1 MSVIRC
7 PKCKLINME
16 NVRRCRRC
24 STALSLDKNGDVVG
38 SKSLNF
44 NQTARHLAIPVIVIV
59 SLLCIY
65 GYYGH
70 SKDAS
75 SSGAGLAETNKVIVK
90 SAPANRE
97 LEEVKKLNQDFLAKL
112 DQNMSDRQ
120 GEGFHK
126 NQTLAYDTTMML
138 QEKQSKL
145 TDAAALKHFGEFYRL
160 VSKYYDQ
167 LVRFNSETAHLA
179 EVRQRTI
186 SEIEHVHQDPSI
198 PSEYKD
204 SREADLGLNVINK
217 FQERNVI
224 ANDIN
229 ETVKSLRNLL
239 APGAAS

>member
-1 MSVIRC
+1 MGVIRC

-24 STALSLDKNGDVVG
+24 GTPLSSVKSGDALD

-44 NQTARHLAIPVIVIV
+44 NRAARYWAIPVIVIV

-65 GYYGH
+65 GYYRH
-70 SKDAS
+70 SKS
-75 SSGAGLAETNKVIVK
+75 VSISEAGLAETNKVIVK

-97 LEEVKKLNQDFLAKL
+97 LEEVKKLNQNFLAKL
-112 DQNMSDRQ
+112 DQNMSDSQ
-120 GEGFHK
+120 GEGFKK
-126 NQTLAYDTTMML
+126 NQTLAYDTMMAL
-138 QEKQSKL
+138 QEEQNKL
-145 TDAAALKHFGEFYRL
+145 TDAAALKHLGEFYRL

-186 SEIEHVHQDPSI
+186 SEIEHVQQDPSM
-198 PSEYKD
+198 PSENKD
-204 SREADLGLNVINK
+204 SREADLGLKVINK
-217 FQERNVI
+217 FQERNII

-229 ETVKSLRNLL
+229 ETLKSLRNLS
-239 APGAAS
+239 ASGAAS